1 MKVDPYL
8 NFEGRCEEAIEF
20 YRGAVG
26 AELEVLMRYKE
37 MPEPRDPGMV
47 NPENENKV
55 MHAEMRIGDSKLML
69 SDGDC
74 AGTSSRFQGI
84 SLTITAAD
92 DAEAARVFSAL
103 ADGGQVRMPLTKTFF
118 SSGFGMLADRFGV
131 PWLVVVQ

>member
-92 DAEAARVFSAL
+92 DAEGLVRQLMAAQRIAGP
-103 ADGGQVRMPLTKTFF
+103 APTPAR
-118 SSGFGMLADRFGV
+118 
-131 PWLVVVQ
+131 PWP